1 MRPFDPPKDM
11 QSHDTIA
18 DQKALDLIAWL
29 AESRTF
35 LTLSVPHRSY
45 ERLTFIIGIGI
56 LDAKAAFKIDPPEGL
71 LDLLSQA
78 ANETS
83 PAMLHFE
90 FTGTDR
96 LQHRFDAPVA
106 IISDQ
111 ELWLQCPTR
120 IQRDQ
125 HRRDFRI
132 QAPDVAELVL
142 YIESKEIRLSVD
154 DLSLGGVLCHCSA
167 PVKAL
172 FLSDMILEGADLL
185 VTLDG
190 VSCIVAVDRIAV
202 RRIDK
207 GPIAKNYDIAFEFLA
222 IKNEFRKRLTKI
234 IYDMQR
240 RFLRNRLQGK
250 S

>member
-1 MRPFDPPKDM
+1 MRPFDPPDDM
-11 QSHDTIA
+11 QSHETIA

-45 ERLTFIIGIGI
+45 ERLTVITGIGI
-56 LDAKAAFKIDPPEGL
+56 LDDKGAFKIDPPEGL
-71 LDLLSQA
+71 PDLLSQTA
-78 ANETS
+78 DEESA
-83 PAMLHFE
+83 AMLHFE

-106 IISDQ
+106 TISDQ

-132 QAPDVAELVL
+132 QAPDMAELVL
-142 YIESKEIRLSVD
+142 HSESHEIRLAVD
-154 DLSLGGVLCHCSA
+154 DLSLGGVLCHCTA
-167 PVKAL
+167 PVRAR
-172 FLSDMILEGADLL
+172 FLLGMILEGADLL

-190 VSCIVAVDRIAV
+190 VSCIVAVDRLAV

-207 GPIAKNYDIAFEFLA
+207 GSLAKHYDVAFEFLA

-240 RFLRNRLQGK
+240 RFLRDRLQEK